1 METQLQTIRMNEIS
15 VFIPV
20 DLPVNPAPFTHLS
33 VFQSQNSP
41 LVVIRTSEDTMS
53 FVIPIVFFL
62 ICTVILQ
69 VRNSDS
75 FV

>member
-1 METQLQTIRMNEIS
+1 METQLPTVRTDEIS
-15 VFIPV
+15 VFFPV

-33 VFQSQNSP
+33 VFQSQNSL
-41 LVVIRTSEDTMS
+41 LVVICTSEDTMS
-53 FVIPIVFFL
+53 FVIPIVVFL

-69 VRNSDS
+69 VMNSDS